1 MFVQCSCGATNSAF
15 NPKCAACGAAVVE
28 RAPPTVRD
36 TRPPVSEPRS
46 PGGPPSAPIAS
57 GSVVGD
63 YHIESLLGSGAT
75 GSVYRAIR
83 KSDGAAVALKR
94 LHAHVLSAKDARAR
108 FVREARAL
116 ENVQSPWV
124 GRILDAF
131 ETDHAPVIVMELH
144 AGRSLRALIDATGP
158 LPDGIVLAIARQLC
172 EALRAIHAAGWVH
185 RDVKPENVMVL
196 ETQNAGLEIRLL
208 DFGLVRPVSS
218 PSEALTA
225 AGAFVGSLAYAAPE
239 QILGEAVGPWTD
251 HWALG
256 VVAYE
261 MLSGTRPFQAPSRSS
276 LAMSILKKPAP
287 ALNATPALAA
297 WVEAL
302 LQRDPK
308 QRLDDPGSS
317 LPR

>member
-1 MFVQCSCGATNSAF
+1 M
-15 NPKCAACGAAVVE
+15 
-28 RAPPTVRD
+28 
-36 TRPPVSEPRS
+36 
-46 PGGPPSAPIAS
+46 
-57 GSVVGD
+57 GD
-63 YHIESLLGSGAT
+63 YRVESLLGSGAT
-75 GSVYRAIR
+75 GSVYRATR
-83 KSDGAAVALKR
+83 RSDGAAVALKR

-116 ENVQSPWV
+116 ENVESPWV

-144 AGRSLRALIDATGP
+144 AGRSLRAVMDASGP
-158 LPDGIVLAIARQLC
+158 LSDRMVLTISRQLC

-196 ETQNAGLEIRLL
+196 EDRSAEVEIRLL
-208 DFGLVRPVSS
+208 DFGLVRPVAS

-256 VVAYE
+256 IVAYE
-261 MLSGTRPFQAPSRSS
+261 MLSGLRPFQAPSRSS
-276 LAMSILKKPAP
+276 LAMAILKKQPAP
-287 ALNATPALAA
+287 LNATPALAA

-308 QRLDDPGSS
+308 QRLDDPGSA